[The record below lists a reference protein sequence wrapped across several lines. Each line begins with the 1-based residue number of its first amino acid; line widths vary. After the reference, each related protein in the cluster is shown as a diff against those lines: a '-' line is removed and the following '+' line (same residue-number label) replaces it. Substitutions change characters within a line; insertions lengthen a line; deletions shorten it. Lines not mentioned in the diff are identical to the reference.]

1 MNFSSHTK
9 GKRITINWG
18 NDENTL
24 SFTGM
29 ILKKKKNPADWKT
42 CLDSTMII
50 KVIIKLR
57 NNRKNVSTNDYQ
69 GDHKA

>member
-1 MNFSSHTK
+1 M
-9 GKRITINWG
+9 INWG

-42 CLDSTMII
+42 FLDSTVII

-57 NNRKNVSTNDYQ
+57 NNRKNVSANDYQ